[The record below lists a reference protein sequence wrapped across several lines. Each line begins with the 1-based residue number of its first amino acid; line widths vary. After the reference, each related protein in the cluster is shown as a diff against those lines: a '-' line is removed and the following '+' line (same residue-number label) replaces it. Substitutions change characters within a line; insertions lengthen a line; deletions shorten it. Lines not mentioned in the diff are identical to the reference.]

1 MDNLKDEKG
10 FLRAL
15 LRSNEFGSKPV
26 SLSEHLP
33 EMEFLLVQMS
43 LISSIMV
50 TPSQK
55 TGIK

>member
-10 FLRAL
+10 FLRAI
-15 LRSNEFGSKPV
+15 LRSNEFGSKSV

-50 TPSQK
+50 TPPRK
-55 TGIK
+55 RE